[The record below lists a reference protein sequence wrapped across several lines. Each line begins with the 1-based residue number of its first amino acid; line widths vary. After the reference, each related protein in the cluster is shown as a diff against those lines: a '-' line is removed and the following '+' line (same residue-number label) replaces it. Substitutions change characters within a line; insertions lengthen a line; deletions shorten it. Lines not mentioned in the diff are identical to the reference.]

1 MEKLEKENATSKSP
15 MLEQEKKLKKE
26 KNKIKNKYG
35 QSRDP
40 FYRRL
45 FGRLNN
51 KKERAKIRENL
62 GSLMEQPSYRFRL
75 CPWNLWC
82 TAFIIIKKA
91 PPHQLKLR
99 YFSLVRGSF
108 CLVLNKNYSRRRT
121 LRSKI
126 QLIP

>member
-15 MLEQEKKLKKE
+15 MLEKEKNKKKE

-35 QSRDP
+35 ESRDP

-51 KKERAKIRENL
+51 KKERAKIRQNL
-62 GSLMEQPSYRFRL
+62 GSLMEQPSYKFRL

-82 TAFIIIKKA
+82 TAIIILIFNFVLTYALYLSYENTSYNNFLLGINIIFYILSFII
-91 PPHQLKLR
+91 L
-99 YFSLVRGSF
+99 Y
-108 CLVLNKNYSRRRT
+108 
-121 LRSKI
+121 
-126 QLIP
+126 